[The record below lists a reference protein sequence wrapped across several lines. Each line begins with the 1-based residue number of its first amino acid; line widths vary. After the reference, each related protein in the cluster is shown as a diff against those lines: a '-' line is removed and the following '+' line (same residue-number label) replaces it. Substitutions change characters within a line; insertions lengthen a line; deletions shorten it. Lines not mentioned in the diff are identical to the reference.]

1 MPDQTVPDDTPATPP
16 PGSVALTAA
25 GVPHRV
31 VAPGPSAS
39 LEEHAAK
46 LGIPPD
52 HMVKTIVVRRAED
65 DVVLVLVPGSRRI
78 DWRKLRAHL
87 GVSRLSLPEKAEA
100 ERLTGYVVGSITP
113 FGAAGDW
120 PVIADAA
127 LADIETIALGSGERG
142 VNIVGRTAD
151 LVAAAGAD
159 VVDVTEA

>member
-113 FGAAGDW
+113 FGAAGYW

-127 LADIETIALGSGERG
+127 LADI
-142 VNIVGRTAD
+142 
-151 LVAAAGAD
+151 
-159 VVDVTEA
+159 